1 MSSSPTLISGSRFL
15 LFDSGIAIDQPLG
28 PCKDLIDLCQ
38 LGRKCLV
45 VDQVE
50 FDPLPCPAS
59 RFALDG
65 WLFSNAS
72 ERHDARPRNRPAGI
86 VARHPA
92 PRPNDAVRDDKLMAR
107 RANIHLCVVENE
119 VLEMDEFAAD
129 PHTGNGIKE
138 VGPLGKA
145 GPNLRSGDPL
155 IKPGKRVLRGRY
167 RPQEGLVVQFADFT
181 SH

>member
-1 MSSSPTLISGSRFL
+1 
-15 LFDSGIAIDQPLG
+15 
-28 PCKDLIDLCQ
+28 
-38 LGRKCLV
+38 
-45 VDQVE
+45 
-50 FDPLPCPAS
+50 
-59 RFALDG
+59 
-65 WLFSNAS
+65 
-72 ERHDARPRNRPAGI
+72 
-86 VARHPA
+86 
-92 PRPNDAVRDDKLMAR
+92 VRDDKLMAR

-167 RPQEGLVVQFADFT
+167 RPRRVSWFNLPISQVIDKARFRFHTEAIILFASVT
-181 SH
+181 PVIL